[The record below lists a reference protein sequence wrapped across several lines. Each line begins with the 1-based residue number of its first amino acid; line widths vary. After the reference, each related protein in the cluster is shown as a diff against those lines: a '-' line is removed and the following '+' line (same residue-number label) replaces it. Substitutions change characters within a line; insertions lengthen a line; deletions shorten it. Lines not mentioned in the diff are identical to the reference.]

1 MVFLLVF
8 RWLFYSPL
16 VDRPRWLSWGG
27 GVERRR
33 GDSRLIKNTKEK
45 GRGQQVK
52 LENRSPVSEQQ
63 I

>member
-1 MVFLLVF
+1 MMFSQ
-8 RWLFYSPL
+8 RPYEYSDVSSL
-16 VDRPRWLSWGG
+16 TGYPREEMAS
-27 GVERRR
+27 RR

-52 LENRSPVSEQQ
+52 LENKSPVSEQQ